1 MGVAKLPRKPATFGI
16 ATGTM
21 SMQDNTS
28 NQPPEEDEEEDYMN
42 MVIAEPTVPQKE
54 TSIQR
59 RQRQKR
65 EAEIR
70 GRVKS
75 KAELAEEEKAARDAA
90 LSRSMLADTSS
101 SKNKGLAMMA
111 KMGFKPG
118 AALGSKDNVD
128 ARIEPIGVSMKED
141 RGGIGLDTE
150 KKRKFREEVEKEGK
164 RVKAEEGDYRER
176 FRREREEARL
186 EGLVGAAMRV
196 AERMNEEKEE
206 AEASTPE
213 DPKKRT
219 ISTKPLK
226 QINILWRGL
235 VRRRE
240 EKERDR
246 RMRYDLHQSLSRL
259 PTYDDADEDK
269 EDKRALGK
277 DRIQHTLVEDLE
289 EEDPDLDAFNELD
302 PAERLHKLVLH
313 LREEYNYCFWC
324 KFTYPDKDMEGC
336 PGLTE
341 EDHD

>member
-1 MGVAKLPRKPATFGI
+1 
-16 ATGTM
+16 
-21 SMQDNTS
+21 
-28 NQPPEEDEEEDYMN
+28 MN

-75 KAELAEEEKAARDAA
+75 KAELAEEEKAAREAA
-90 LSRSMLADTSS
+90 LSRSMLADLSS

-118 AALGSKDNVD
+118 TALGSKDNVD
-128 ARIEPIGVSMKED
+128 ARTEPIGVSMKED

-176 FRREREEARL
+176 VRREREEARL

-206 AEASTPE
+206 AEASTAE

-235 VRRRE
+235 VRKRE

-289 EEDPDLDAFNELD
+289 EEDPDLDTFNELD
-302 PAERLHKLVLH
+302 AAERLHKLVLH
-313 LREEYNYCFWC
+313 LREDYNYCFWC

>member
-1 MGVAKLPRKPATFGI
+1 
-16 ATGTM
+16 M

>member
-1 MGVAKLPRKPATFGI
+1 MGNVHFFGLVAKLPRKPATFGI

-75 KAELAEEEKAARDAA
+75 KAELAEEEKAAREAA

-118 AALGSKDNVD
+118 TALGSKDNVD
-128 ARIEPIGVSMKED
+128 AKTEPIGVSMKED

-176 FRREREEARL
+176 VRREREEARL
-186 EGLVGAAMRV
+186 EGLVGAAVRV
-196 AERMNEEKEE
+196 AERMNEEKE
-206 AEASTPE
+206 
-213 DPKKRT
+213 
-219 ISTKPLK
+219 
-226 QINILWRGL
+226 G
-235 VRRRE
+235 
-240 EKERDR
+240 DR

-289 EEDPDLDAFNELD
+289 EEDPDLDTFNELD

-313 LREEYNYCFWC
+313 LREEYNYCFS
-324 KFTYPDKDMEGC
+324 
-336 PGLTE
+336 
-341 EDHD
+341 